1 MNASRSV
8 IAALSAAAGMAAVAV
23 SVAAAETQM
32 PFGWTEGAEIVK
44 VAVSEGRIDTISNV
58 IYSQI
63 RSTRAIEQLRMT
75 LMVPRTTAKKPTIV
89 YFPGGGFTSAD
100 FEKFTEMRYALARA
114 GFVVAAAEYRVVPTK
129 FPALVEDGKA
139 AVRYLRAHAEEYGI
153 DPDRIGVLGDSAGGY
168 LVQMLG
174 TTSGEKGWDKGDWL
188 DKSSD
193 VQAVVSMYGISN
205 LLSIGSGLGKELEDV
220 HRSPAVTEALL
231 LNGPAFNTNPGK
243 SIFDDEAAALRASAV
258 GHVDGTEPPFLLLHG
273 SGDKLVS
280 PKQSAEIFER
290 LKAKKVDVEYKLL
303 EGADHGGLV
312 WFQKPVIDMVVEWF
326 EKKLG
331 TPAMGGEAG
340 TENL

>member
-1 MNASRSV
+1 MNASRSM
-8 IAALSAAAGMAAVAV
+8 IAVLSAAAGMAAVAG
-23 SVAAAETQM
+23 SAAAAE
-32 PFGWTEGAEIVK
+32 PSSLFGWTPGAEVVK
-44 VAVSEGRIDTISNV
+44 VAPTEGRIDTISNV

-63 RSTRAIEQLRMT
+63 RSTRAIRQLRMT
-75 LMVPRTTAKKPTIV
+75 LMVPRNTAKKPAVI

-153 DPDRIGVLGDSAGGY
+153 DPERIGVLGDSAGGY

-188 DKSSD
+188 DQSSD

-205 LLSIGSGLGKELEDV
+205 LLSIGEGLGKALEDV
-220 HRSPAVTEALL
+220 HKSPAVTEALL
-231 LNGPAFNTNPGK
+231 LNGPAFNTNPGQ
-243 SIFDDEAAALRASAV
+243 SVFDTPEAARAASAV
-258 GHVDGTEPPFLLLHG
+258 GHVDGAEPPFLLMHG
-273 SGDKLVS
+273 SDDRLVS
-280 PKQSAEIFER
+280 PKQSAEIFNL
-290 LKAKKVDVEYKLL
+290 LKAKKVDVEYKLF

-312 WFQKPVIDMVVEWF
+312 WFQKPVIELVVDWF
-326 EKKLG
+326 EQKLG
-331 TPAMGGEAG
+331 KPAKGGEAG
-340 TENL
+340 AQNL